1 MINKEKY
8 KPIIIVA
15 VIVIIVISIIAI
27 KIIDKHYEKNQKTNT
42 SIEQLI
48 ENNESENTKENIKI
62 YITGEVQKEG
72 VIELETGSR
81 IADAIEKAGGL
92 TDKANIKNVNLAY
105 ELQDGQK
112 IYIPNKEEINV
123 ENPEVIDDSSDGVV
137 NDTEKEQTININKA
151 DLNELQNLPGVGESI
166 AQAIIKYREEN
177 GKFKNVE
184 DLKQV
189 SGIGDSKYAMI
200 KDNIKIK

>member
-15 VIVIIVISIIAI
+15 AIVIIVIAIIVI
-27 KIIDKHYEKNQKTNT
+27 KIIDKHYENNQKPNM

-48 ENNESENTKENIKI
+48 ENDQQEITEENIKV

-72 VIELETGSR
+72 VIELLTGSR
-81 IADAIEKAGGL
+81 IADAIEMAGGL
-92 TDKANIKNVNLAY
+92 TEQANIKNVNLAY

-112 IYIPNKEEINV
+112 IYIPNKDEINV
-123 ENPEVIDDSSDGVV
+123 EETEIIDDSSDGIV
-137 NDTEKEQTININKA
+137 NNEEKEQTININKA
-151 DLNELQNLPGVGESI
+151 NLNELQNLPGVGETI
-166 AQAIIKYREEN
+166 AQAIIRYREEN
-177 GKFKNVE
+177 GKFKTIE

-189 SGIGDSKYAMI
+189 SGIGDSKYAII
-200 KDNIKIK
+200 KDSIKIK